1 MSTLPWDYFRNLS
14 IRRKLMLLFL
24 LTSGIT
30 LLASSLTFIT
40 REVLNAVREQRED
53 LASFADIV
61 GRNTVAALAFNEPK
75 SANDT
80 MASLAVK
87 QNILAVYLFDVNG
100 KIFNRYAASAANT
113 KVLPF
118 EKTGFAL
125 SPEISNRMLQD
136 LSHDFGWHLGSGG
149 YASIVKPILLEGD
162 RVGTILIHSD
172 MNRVIKNLSWSVCFT
187 LLIVAGAFI
196 MVYFISLKFQRVIS
210 NPILHLVETMK
221 MVSES
226 KEFSLRL
233 TKTSGDEV
241 GLLYDGFNE
250 MLIHIQER
258 DQRLAEYRD
267 ELERRVEEQTAELRV
282 RIEELKR
289 ARDAAEDASRAK
301 SQFLANMS
309 HEIRTPMNGVLGM
322 TELLLGTSL
331 DERQRQF
338 TNTVR
343 RSGESLLSIINDIL
357 DFSKIEAGRM
367 ELESIPFDVHELI
380 SETVELLA
388 DTAHRKGI
396 ELVLDIPPDINFT
409 LLGDPVRLGQV
420 LTNLTSNA
428 LKFTEQGEV
437 VVAASVLKSAEQ
449 TVTLKFSVTDTGIGI
464 APEAQARIFEG
475 FSQADG
481 SMTRKYGG
489 TGLGLT
495 IARQLSEMMGGEI
508 GVESRPGEGS
518 CFWFTAIFTCQVAPE
533 QRTWHEALRGLR
545 ILIVDDNA
553 TNRQIIQHQ
562 VESWGMIGVTA
573 ECGAEALAKLR
584 VAGAAEPFQLAILDM
599 MMPEMDGIEL
609 AAEIQKDKSITP
621 LQMVM
626 LTSAAQFGDPER
638 ARASGIEY
646 YISKPIRQSWL
657 YNCLLALADKTFT
670 KAAPEPLTATQNDS
684 TFPSGVRVLL
694 VEDNP
699 VNQDVGQAMLLGLA
713 FRVVAALNGREALEI
728 LAKEQFDVVLMDCQ
742 MPEMDGYEA
751 TRLIRIQERAVF
763 DATGGKESPHLRI
776 IALTA
781 HALKGD
787 RELCQAAG
795 MDDYLA
801 KPYKMEQLENVLSR
815 WMDTGTRRGE
825 PAAAPVSREE
835 TTEQP
840 ASTTTKHCPID
851 LSYLENIRVLQEK
864 SGVNLIETVLTI
876 YLNDSPRIIT
886 NLHEAVAAADP
897 DSLKRHAHFFKSS
910 NATIGATKLAELCA
924 KMESL
929 GREGHVTGAET
940 LLVGAEQE
948 FSLIGDYLRGV
959 LEESRSWNQPNKE
972 RRAASVPPITSSEV
986 AARFSEERIF
996 TGTP

>member
-1 MSTLPWDYFRNLS
+1 
-14 IRRKLMLLFL
+14 MLLFL

-53 LASFADIV
+53 LASLADIV
-61 GRNTVAALAFNEPK
+61 GKNTVAALAFNEPK
-75 SANDT
+75 SARET

-87 QNILAVYLFDVNG
+87 QNILAVYLFDING
-100 KIFNRYAASAANT
+100 KIFSRYAASATKT

-118 EKTGFAL
+118 EKSGLTL
-125 SPEISNRMLQD
+125 SPDTSKRMLNE
-136 LSHDFGWHLGSGG
+136 LSRDFGWHLGSGG
-149 YASIVKPILLEGD
+149 YASIVRPILLEGD

-172 MNRVIKNLSWSVCFT
+172 MNRVINNLSWSVCFA
-187 LLIVAGAFI
+187 LLIVAGSFI
-196 MVYFISLKFQRVIS
+196 MVYFISMKLQQVIS

-226 KEFSLRL
+226 KEFSLRI
-233 TKTSGDEV
+233 TKSSGDEV

-250 MLIHIQER
+250 MLIQIQER
-258 DQRLAEYRD
+258 DRRLAEYRD
-267 ELERRVEEQTAELRV
+267 ELEQQVEEQTAELRESV
-282 RIEELKR
+282 EELKL

-322 TELLLGTSL
+322 TELLLSTSL
-331 DERQRQF
+331 NERQRQF

-357 DFSKIEAGRM
+357 DFSKIEAGKM

-380 SETVELLA
+380 SETVELFA
-388 DTAHRKGI
+388 DTAHRKEV
-396 ELVLDIPPDINFT
+396 ELVLDIAQEINFT
-409 LLGDPVRLGQV
+409 LVGDPVRLGQV
-420 LTNLTSNA
+420 ITNLTSNA

-437 VVAASVLKSAEQ
+437 VVAASILRSTEQ
-449 TVTLKFSVTDTGIGI
+449 TVMLKFSVTDTGIGI
-464 APEAQARIFEG
+464 TPEAQARIFEG

-508 GVESRPGEGS
+508 GVESRSGEGS
-518 CFWFTAIFTCQVAPE
+518 CFWFTALFTYQVVPE
-533 QRTWHEALRGLR
+533 QRICHDSLHGLR

-553 TNRQIIQHQ
+553 TNRQIILHQ
-562 VESWGMIGVTA
+562 VASWGMIGSSA
-573 ECGAEALAKLR
+573 ACGAEALAKLR
-584 VAGAAEPFQLAILDM
+584 ATGGTEPFQLAILDM

-609 AAEIQKDKSITP
+609 AAKIQKDNGIPP

-626 LTSAAQFGDPER
+626 LTSAARFGDPER

-646 YISKPIRQSWL
+646 YLSKPIRQSWL
-657 YNCLLALADKTFT
+657 YNCLLALADKTFIQAPRYHTVT
-670 KAAPEPLTATQNDS
+670 KNDS
-684 TFPSGVRVLL
+684 PFPSGVRVLL

-713 FRVVAALNGREALEI
+713 CRVVPAFNGREALEI
-728 LAKEQFDVVLMDCQ
+728 LSKEQFDIVLMDCQ

-763 DATGGKESPHLRI
+763 DATEGTESPHLHI

-781 HALKGD
+781 HALEGD
-787 RELCQAAG
+787 RELCRAAG

-801 KPYKMEQLENVLSR
+801 KPYKMDQLENVLSR
-815 WMDTGTRRGE
+815 WIDTGTQGTE

-840 ASTTTKHCPID
+840 ASSATKQCTID
-851 LSYLENIRVLQEK
+851 LSYLQNIRDLQEQ
-864 SGVNLIETVLTI
+864 SGVNLIGTVITT

-886 NLHEAVAAADP
+886 DLHEAVAAADP

-910 NATIGATKLAELCA
+910 SATLGATKLAELCNE
-924 KMESL
+924 MESMA
-929 GREGHVTGAET
+929 REGHVKGAEI
-940 LLVGAEQE
+940 LLVCVEQE
-948 FSLIGDYLRGV
+948 FTMIGDYLRRV
-959 LEESRSWNQPNKE
+959 LEEKRS
-972 RRAASVPPITSSEV
+972 
-986 AARFSEERIF
+986 
-996 TGTP
+996 